1 MDLGKIEQFRNRTIR
16 IYKKLDK
23 KKVLLVLGIFSFVSA
38 GIYSTFQKNQR
49 DNLSASLVTEVEL
62 GALPIYSP
70 NTKFGFAIDTF
81 QVSEGII
88 KSGQFFADILQDH
101 NIDYASIDKLVKNSE
116 ETFNVGRLIAGKPYT
131 VLAKDSTQKANYL
144 IYEPN
149 ALEYIVFDL
158 EKLEAEKVVR
168 PIEIEQKQSAG
179 IIQDNLWNTMVD
191 NGMSLE
197 LASKMEDALQ
207 WSIDFHRVQKGDRF
221 KLVYD
226 EKFVDGKSVGVSEV
240 YAAYYK
246 SGEDEFHAIYYD
258 SEDIE
263 KAGYYDLE
271 GRPMNKGFLKSP
283 LKSFRISSSYNLRRF
298 HPVLK
303 RVKAHLGTDYAA
315 PYGTPIH
322 AVGNGVVV
330 KAGYTKGNGRYV
342 KIKHDDTYQTQ
353 YLHMQRFA
361 KGMKVGKLVKQNEVI
376 GYVGSTGLATGPHV
390 CFRFWKNGKQ
400 VNHRAL
406 KFPPA
411 QPLPEEDMANFVS
424 IRDGYLKQLEALTFK
439 TVAATTVAE
448 KEVSTTI
455 VGNP

>member
-1 MDLGKIEQFRNRTIR
+1 MDSEKTEQLEQRAVNTLKR
-16 IYKKLDK
+16 LDK
-23 KKVLLVLGIFSFVSA
+23 SKILAVLAILGFMSA
-38 GIYSTFQKNQR
+38 SIYAILHQSQK
-49 DNLSASLVTEVEL
+49 DKLSASLMPNTEI
-62 GALPIYSP
+62 GYLPIVSP
-70 NTKFGFAIDTF
+70 NLKYGFALDTF
-81 QVSEGII
+81 HVSEGTIE
-88 KSGQFFADILQDH
+88 SGQFFADILQDYKL
-101 NIDYASIDKLVKNSE
+101 DYPAIEKLVQNSAG
-116 ETFNVGRLIAGKPYT
+116 TFDVGRLIAGKSYT
-131 VLAKDSTQKANYL
+131 VLAKDSTQKADYL

-149 ALEYIVFDL
+149 KFEYIVFDL
-158 EKLEAEKVVR
+158 HQLDATKKKY
-168 PIEIEQKQSAG
+168 PISTERQNSVG

-191 NGMSLE
+191 NGMSFE

-207 WSIDFHRVQKGDRF
+207 WSIDFSRVQQGDRF

-226 EKFVDGKSVGVSEV
+226 EQFIDGKSVGVSEV
-240 YAAYYK
+240 YAASYQT
-246 SGEDEFHAIYYD
+246 GEDKFYAFYYD

-263 KAGYYDLE
+263 KAGYYDIE

-298 HPVLK
+298 HPVLR
-303 RVKAHLGTDYAA
+303 RVKPHLGTDYAA

-342 KIKHDDTYQTQ
+342 KIKHDETYQTQ

-361 KGMKVGKLVKQNEVI
+361 KGMKVGKHVKQNEVI

-411 QPLPEEDMANFVS
+411 KPLQAEDMEQFKS
-424 IRDGYLKQLEALTFK
+424 IRDQYLEQLEALDFEAMK
-439 TVAATTVAE
+439 ME
-448 KEVSTTI
+448 KEDTAVT
-455 VGNP
+455 GNP